1 MVSKFFYLLPEIYEI
16 NNGNFIKYLILI
28 LVEKIFSFSTKKEIA
43 LFLKNM
49 DFPAFLSKLPISN
62 DLMKIAFFLLITDSA
77 LQKLPELF
85 IPFLR
90 EGIMDFI
97 DKLSLDEEMKNLQVF
112 PLFKQQAKF
121 NPNPFDYKQFKYT
134 YNPNPHKDLDFLK
147 SDFPGLEKP
156 MMFNEGDD
164 ALNEDNIYGYK
175 DKQAYDTNQLLQT
188 IQKDS
193 KETEETLKEIEKEMA
208 IQNAEKSKYL
218 EVFQKFKKTK
228 EKIQQTAELLQKTH
242 MKMEATGANPPIN
255 KQGLTEAEQNNEK
268 VKEIKAEIN
277 KLANRIIAQIKT
289 SKDFNALDISSTN
302 EIMNNLKDIIN
313 LLKNGGNAGNEE
325 DFGLKAF
332 QIFINVL
339 EKYKRITLY
348 EMKNSNIVKSLLDF
362 LFDGTLQK
370 VGGNKVEEFFQE
382 EVKMNEDGSE
392 QKNEEIALNGTQIS
406 TILKRL
412 FVFVYTFL
420 KKSPSNPQG
429 F

>member
-1 MVSKFFYLLPEIYEI
+1 
-16 NNGNFIKYLILI
+16 
-28 LVEKIFSFSTKKEIA
+28 
-43 LFLKNM
+43 M

-62 DLMKIAFFLLITDSA
+62 DLMKIAFFLLIADSA

-97 DKLSLDEEMKNLQVF
+97 DKLSLDEEMKTLQVF

-121 NPNPFDYKQFKYT
+121 NPNPYDYKQFKYS
-134 YNPNPHKDLDFLK
+134 YNPNPHKDVEFFK
-147 SDFPGLEKP
+147 SEFPILEKP
-156 MMFNEGDD
+156 PMMFGEGED

-175 DKQAYDTNQLLQT
+175 DKQSYDTNQLLQT

-228 EKIQQTAELLQKTH
+228 EKIQQTAELLQKTQTQ
-242 MKMEATGANPPIN
+242 MKMEGTGTNPIIKP
-255 KQGLTEAEQNNEK
+255 GLTEAEQNNEK
-268 VKEIKAEIN
+268 VKEIKTEIN
-277 KLANRIIAQIKT
+277 KLANRIIGQIKT
-289 SKDFNALDISSTN
+289 SKDFNALDVSSTN
-302 EIMNNLKDIIN
+302 DIMNNLKDIIT
-313 LLKNGGNAGNEE
+313 LLKNGNNAGSEE

-370 VGGNKVEEFFQE
+370 VGGNKVEDFFQE
-382 EVKMNEDGSE
+382 EVKMNEVGSE
-392 QKNEEIALNGTQIS
+392 QKIEEIALNGTQIS
-406 TILKRL
+406 TILKRI

-420 KKSPSNPQG
+420 KKSPNNPQG
-429 F
+429 LIL